1 MTRISANGKELTLKT
16 MKTMSKPLSF
26 FLPIIPPTV
35 TVDWAVVSGF
45 GDKYLI
51 RRDGTVMNRK
61 TGKILKHILKSDGY
75 LAVHLSYENK
85 AKMVMVHRLVAEAFL
100 PNPKNLPV
108 VNHIDGNKT
117 NPNVENLE
125 WVTFSENSKHA
136 YRIGLSNISEKC
148 KQAVSKIAAQNGAK
162 TTSIRVV
169 QIDNSKG
176 IIHEYRSIREAER
189 ITGIPRSNIARACKS
204 EKYSAGG
211 YTWKKI

>member
-1 MTRISANGKELTLKT
+1 MN
-16 MKTMSKPLSF
+16 KPLSF
-26 FLPIIPPTV
+26 FLPMIPPTV

-125 WVTFSENSKHA
+125 WVTFS
-136 YRIGLSNISEKC
+136 
-148 KQAVSKIAAQNGAK
+148 
-162 TTSIRVV
+162 
-169 QIDNSKG
+169 
-176 IIHEYRSIREAER
+176 
-189 ITGIPRSNIARACKS
+189 
-204 EKYSAGG
+204 
-211 YTWKKI
+211 